1 MRPDSNRPGSFGR
14 KELVMAKNRWFASL
28 GSRSRHEELE
38 PDDYGCEQ
46 EDPGEDS
53 ASGEENAETDE
64 LDQPEPCKELA
75 DGAKAGGL
83 VTEQGTEG
91 ESRSLQVPEDQGL
104 VWEPSAE
111 DMIYSAFDASQPA
124 NQPVDLRGRDNELR
138 TLLGAVLY
146 RRNHAFI
153 AGLRGSGKTSL
164 LRVFG
169 HLADRDGVVVVNTS
183 CAKDT
188 QFGALFRE
196 LLEQIPYSCVDPD
209 KADLFESRVEAFGR
223 DGTPLQAVTIA
234 AMVEYSQVVMVID
247 EFDRVQCE
255 EARADI
261 AATLKLISDRRLPV
275 RMVLAGDEA
284 SFVDIIDSHPSL
296 LRHVTQVLTKP
307 LEESAILSLF
317 DICSSRSGISFSDE
331 AKDLLVRT
339 AMGSPYH
346 ARLFGMN
353 AAIVAAGRGSK
364 VVSEK
369 DAYTG
374 LAHSYQE
381 WASIN
386 PDDATVFRRI
396 VDGWH
401 GNPARFVELSKAL
414 VSPKGSMSDAL
425 ENAVPELRDREVT
438 EELDAFGGA
447 LVHTK
452 EGAVFRDGTAPQ
464 FLVALQAIGREHTRR
479 KYASEEA
486 DV

>member
-1 MRPDSNRPGSFGR
+1 
-14 KELVMAKNRWFASL
+14 
-28 GSRSRHEELE
+28 
-38 PDDYGCEQ
+38 
-46 EDPGEDS
+46 
-53 ASGEENAETDE
+53 
-64 LDQPEPCKELA
+64 
-75 DGAKAGGL
+75 
-83 VTEQGTEG
+83 
-91 ESRSLQVPEDQGL
+91 
-104 VWEPSAE
+104 
-111 DMIYSAFDASQPA
+111 
-124 NQPVDLRGRDNELR
+124 
-138 TLLGAVLY
+138 
-146 RRNHAFI
+146 
-153 AGLRGSGKTSL
+153 
-164 LRVFG
+164 
-169 HLADRDGVVVVNTS
+169 
-183 CAKDT
+183 
-188 QFGALFRE
+188 
-196 LLEQIPYSCVDPD
+196 
-209 KADLFESRVEAFGR
+209 
-223 DGTPLQAVTIA
+223 
-234 AMVEYSQVVMVID
+234 
-247 EFDRVQCE
+247 
-255 EARADI
+255 
-261 AATLKLISDRRLPV
+261 
-275 RMVLAGDEA
+275 VLAGDEA

-296 LRHVTQVLTKP
+296 LRHVTQVLAKP

-369 DAYTG
+369 DAYNG

-425 ENAVPELRDREVT
+425 ENAVPELRDREVA